1 MVSSYETDL
10 PSASDAVKSRPT
22 ERIKYER
29 TSYTRRLTPSAS
41 PAPNCVYFG
50 WNEVELPR
58 CGFYGNVEMDCVHN
72 AAALELHPDAICAH
86 TRESEIEL
94 NLRRAIGDE
103 RMRMHHIDQIVA
115 YGEHVAPRLPDT
127 FPARRPA

>member
-1 MVSSYETDL
+1 MKIVRPERRVYE
-10 PSASDAVKSRPT
+10 VNF
-22 ERIKYER
+22 
-29 TSYTRRLTPSAS
+29 TPSAS
-41 PAPNCVYFG
+41 PSPNCCVYFG

-86 TRESEIEL
+86 TRECEIEL

-115 YGEHVAPRLPDT
+115 YGEHVAPGSQILFQPV
-127 FPARRPA
+127 ARRNFKTHRCVPSCNRWA